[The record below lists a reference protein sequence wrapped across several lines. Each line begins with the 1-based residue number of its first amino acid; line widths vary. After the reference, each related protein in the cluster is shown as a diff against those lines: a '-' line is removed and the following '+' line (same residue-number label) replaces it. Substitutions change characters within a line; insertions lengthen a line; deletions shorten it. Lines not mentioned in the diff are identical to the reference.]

1 MSVTLAAHMAV
12 NVTFNLP
19 ATGDS
24 TFLPS
29 MPEPRP
35 VHRKRPNG
43 TPAPHPKRHNVGT
56 VA

>member
-1 MSVTLAAHMAV
+1 MAV

-43 TPAPHPKRHNVGT
+43 TPASHL
-56 VA
+56 